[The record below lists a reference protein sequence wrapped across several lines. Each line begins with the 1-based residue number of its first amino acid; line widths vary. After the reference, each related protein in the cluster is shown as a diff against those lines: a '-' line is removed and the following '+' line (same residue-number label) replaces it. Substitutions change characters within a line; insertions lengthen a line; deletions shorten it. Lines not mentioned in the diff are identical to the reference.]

1 MMKFAI
7 FITLMAISLGA
18 QPHIAVADEVPTLDY
33 RTTCRSAARSGVN
46 VQACLD
52 GEQSSRENLVKEWV
66 QFAPEDKA
74 RCTRMVTNIA
84 GAESYTELF
93 ACLRAAKAAKS
104 LPKE

>member
-1 MMKFAI
+1 MMKLAI
-7 FITLMAISLGA
+7 FIALMAISLGA
-18 QPHIAVADEVPTLDY
+18 QPRIAVADEVPTLDY
-33 RTTCRSAARSGVN
+33 RATCRTAGRSGVN
-46 VQACLD
+46 VEACLE
-52 GEQSSRENLVKEWV
+52 GEQSSRESLVKEWT

-74 RCTRMVTNIA
+74 RCTRMATSIA